1 MRQKYLQKYQEG
13 GFFNK
18 WSDYYRKFNNSSA
31 GNIYN
36 GINAGL
42 WGASFI
48 PGLAPFTVPAA
59 AIMSGISA
67 ASGMNDAITKKELTL
82 DNGLDMAGAIPITAI
97 SNKAMKPI
105 MKMVGKNTKYVKSA
119 PNFITKV
126 DDNPVTIY
134 IKKTIHHGGRNRT
147 IMEPKTINLGKTQ
160 PSLISL
166 AKSNKKYI
174 PFTAF
179 KFGMQGSGVGTN
191 VFPVIKNIY
200 EDR

>member
-1 MRQKYLQKYQEG
+1 MSQKYLQKYQEG

-31 GNIYN
+31 GDIYN

-82 DNGLDMAGAIPITAI
+82 DNGLDMAGAIPITAVT
-97 SNKAMKPI
+97 NKAMKPI

-126 DDNPVTIY
+126 DDKPVTIH

-160 PSLISL
+160 SSLVSL

-179 KFGMQGSGVGTN
+179 KFGMQGSNVGIN
-191 VFPVIKNIY
+191 VFPVIKNNY